1 MVLFKRL
8 FEGLN
13 VGQAQKQLKL
23 LKLVLPSD
31 WRNQIVSGLCLVH
44 ANV

>member
-1 MVLFKRL
+1 MVLFERL

-13 VGQAQKQLKL
+13 VGQSQKKLKL

-31 WRNQIVSGLCLVH
+31 RDNQIVSGLCLMH
-44 ANV
+44 ANI